1 MKCPEKSTIEIFQ
14 LGRWVPAAD
23 IRALDAATC
32 RVEYRADYIF
42 AAYPQAIAL
51 NLPVGYQQPRMVD
64 RGIGLVEGLTPPSFL
79 FDLVPQGK
87 GRAFLCNALSLA
99 AAFNPI
105 GNLRIASA

>member
-1 MKCPEKSTIEIFQ
+1 
-14 LGRWVPAAD
+14 
-23 IRALDAATC
+23 
-32 RVEYRADYIF
+32 
-42 AAYPQAIAL
+42 
-51 NLPVGYQQPRMVD
+51 
-64 RGIGLVEGLTPPSFL
+64 LVEGLTPPSFL